1 MPAVLGYWKIR
12 GLAQPIRLLLHY
24 AGEDYKDELYEITGS
39 APNWNMEAWSSKKFT
54 LGLDFPNLPYYIDG
68 DVKISQ
74 SLGVLNYVAA
84 KHKLNGKTLKEQGEN
99 SMLNQELADLRA
111 ALVKI
116 SYNPDFQ
123 NLKPGFLETLPT
135 KLKQFSDFLKDKQFL
150 VGAEI
155 VSADFNLYDFLDVL
169 KHLEP
174 NCLDKYSNL
183 QEYIKR
189 IENLPKI
196 KAYMSSP
203 SFISWP
209 INNKMAAFGA
219 GPKPN

>member
-24 AGEDYKDELYEITGS
+24 AGEDYKDELYEMTGS
-39 APNWNMEAWSSKKFT
+39 APNWSKDVWFSTKFN

-68 DVKISQ
+68 DVKITQ
-74 SLGVLNYVAA
+74 SLAVLDYVAE
-84 KHKLNGKTLKEQGEN
+84 KHNLNGKTLKEQGEN
-99 SMLNQELADLRA
+99 SMLNQELLDQRVAYA
-111 ALVKI
+111 MVA
-116 SYNPDFQ
+116 YNPDFEK
-123 NLKPGFLETLPT
+123 LKPGFLETLRT
-135 KLKQFSDFLKDKQFL
+135 KLKQFSDFLKDKKFL

-155 VSADFNLYDFLDVL
+155 VSADFNFYDYLDAL
-169 KHLEP
+169 KYLDPH
-174 NCLDKYSNL
+174 CLDKYPNL

-189 IENLPKI
+189 VENLPQI

-203 SFISWP
+203 NFISWP
-209 INNKMAAFGA
+209 LNNKHATFGS